1 MLDRLIESGAT
12 ATAHRHVVPSGVI
25 AVVAHAVIVAG
36 AVWATLT
43 PAGAA
48 GTEPIPVTIAWPST
62 EPLERERRSDGA
74 DEIPGPPETT
84 IDAPSVP
91 PVGLPSIDPGGPIEP
106 FLPAHGVAAGAAS
119 DGADSAPVAWL
130 SVEEPPALLAGPPPV
145 YPDMLRAAGIPGRVV
160 LQVVVDTLGRAER
173 AVTVVESSNRGFDAA
188 ALAYV
193 RAARFRPGRV
203 RGRAVRVLVRLPID
217 FTLLRLR

>member
-1 MLDRLIESGAT
+1 MLERLIESGTRAT
-12 ATAHRHVVPSGVI
+12 ARRHVVPSGVA
-25 AVVAHAVIVAG
+25 AVAAHVVIIAG
-36 AVWATLT
+36 AVWATLA

-48 GTEPIPVTIAWPST
+48 GTEPIPVTIAWPFT
-62 EPLERERRSDGA
+62 EP
-74 DEIPGPPETT
+74 
-84 IDAPSVP
+84 VFQ
-91 PVGLPSIDPGGPIEP
+91 V
-106 FLPAHGVAAGAAS
+106 HGVPAGAGS

-145 YPDMLRAAGIPGRVV
+145 YPELLRAAGIPGRVV

>member
-1 MLDRLIESGAT
+1 MLERLIESGTRAT
-12 ATAHRHVVPSGVI
+12 ARRHVVPSGVA
-25 AVVAHAVIVAG
+25 AVAAHVVIIAG
-36 AVWATLT
+36 AVWATLA

-48 GTEPIPVTIAWPST
+48 GTEPIPVTIAWPFT
-62 EPLERERRSDGA
+62 EPLERERGSDGV

-84 IDAPSVP
+84 IDPPSVP
-91 PVGLPSIDPGGPIEP
+91 PVGLPSIDPGRHIEP
-106 FLPAHGVAAGAAS
+106 VFQVHGVPAGAGS

-145 YPDMLRAAGIPGRVV
+145 YPELLRAAGIPGRVV

-203 RGRAVRVLVRLPID
+203 RGRAVRVLIRLPID
-217 FTLLRLR
+217 FTLQRLR

>member
-1 MLDRLIESGAT
+1 MLDRLIESGAR
-12 ATAHRHVVPSGVI
+12 ATAPRHAVPSGVI

-36 AVWATLT
+36 AVWATLA

-48 GTEPIPVTIAWPST
+48 EREPIPVTVDWP
-62 EPLERERRSDGA
+62 EPLERDRARDA
-74 DEIPGPPETT
+74 TPEIPGPPETT

-145 YPDMLRAAGIPGRVV
+145 YPEMLRAAGIPGRVV